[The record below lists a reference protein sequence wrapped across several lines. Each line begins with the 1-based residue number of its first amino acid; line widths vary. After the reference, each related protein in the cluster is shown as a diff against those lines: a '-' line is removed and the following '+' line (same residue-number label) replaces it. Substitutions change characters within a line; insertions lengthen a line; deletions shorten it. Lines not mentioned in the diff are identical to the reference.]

1 MANKEKQA
9 VWLYPETKELMV
21 SHLLAANAKSQSEFI
36 EKAIKFYAG
45 YLDCSSDNAS
55 EYLSAVVSTVMDGI
69 VKGSEQRISRALF
82 KLAVESAIQSH
93 IIAAVNDVDEN
104 TIDNLR
110 GMCID
115 DVRKTNG
122 VIDFKKAYRYQKE
135 D

>member
-21 SHLLAANAKSQSEFI
+21 SHLSEANAKSQSEFI

-45 YLDCSSDNAS
+45 YLDCSSDNVT
-55 EYLSAVVSTVMDGI
+55 EYLNSVVSSVMDGI

-93 IIAAVNDVDEN
+93 ILAAVSDVDES
-104 TIDNLR
+104 DVGKLY
-110 GMCID
+110 GMCVD
-115 DVRKTNG
+115 DVRKING
-122 VIDFKKAYRYQKE
+122 IIDFRRAYKYQKE
-135 D
+135 E

>member
-69 VKGSEQRISRALF
+69 VKGLEQRISRALF

-93 IIAAVNDVDEN
+93 ILAAVTDVDES
-104 TIDNLR
+104 DVGKLY
-110 GMCID
+110 GMCVD
-115 DVRKTNG
+115 DVRKING
-122 VIDFKKAYRYQKE
+122 IIDFRSAYKYQKE
-135 D
+135 N

>member
-93 IIAAVNDVDEN
+93 ILAAVTDVDES
-104 TIDNLR
+104 DVGKLY
-110 GMCID
+110 GMCVD
-115 DVRKTNG
+115 DVRKING
-122 VIDFKKAYRYQKE
+122 IIDFRSAYKYPKE
-135 D
+135 N